1 VTAYVVILMKSPM
14 RSHCHTT
21 LLHLVS
27 VLVICLYV
35 PSTVAGG
42 AGNSDWNWEV
52 QGGGVSQFDAD
63 IDSGGKVNAN
73 RYFVDLSTSRR
84 NANGTRVGASLSYG
98 QSDYDFSG
106 PVQIGSTD
114 PWNRIQQASLSASI
128 FYPVDERLT
137 LYGIPSIRFDGE
149 RGVSFVDGQTLGVLG
164 GASYRFND
172 RLTIGPGFG
181 AFEELEGGTD
191 LFPILIVDW
200 KITDEL
206 SLETGRGFAA
216 SRGPGLQLRWRSS
229 SAWQFAFGARYEKQ
243 RFRLDDTGAAPDG
256 IGEDKSLPIY
266 AVAQYQATPNLVF
279 SVIGGAETGGELRL
293 ENSNGLTISE
303 SDLDTAPFLGATLK
317 FRM

>member
-1 VTAYVVILMKSPM
+1 MIYGAALMKNPM
-14 RSHCHTT
+14 KIHGHAALRY
-21 LLHLVS
+21 LFAVP
-27 VLVICLYV
+27 VLCLYV
-35 PSTVAGG
+35 SSTLAGG
-42 AGNSDWNWEV
+42 PPGISDWNWQVE
-52 QGGGVSQFDAD
+52 GGGVSQVNAD
-63 IDSGGKVNAN
+63 IDTGGKVNVN

-84 NANGTRVGASLSYG
+84 YGNGTRVGVALGYG
-98 QSDYDFSG
+98 QSNYDFSG
-106 PVQIGSTD
+106 PVQIAPTD
-114 PWNRIQQASLSASI
+114 PWDRIQNASLSASV
-128 FYPVDERLT
+128 FYPVDERWT
-137 LYGIPSIRFDGE
+137 LYGIPSIRFAGE
-149 RGVSFVDGQTLGVLG
+149 RGVSFGDGRTLGLLA

-181 AFEELEGGTD
+181 AFGELEGGTD

-216 SRGPGLQLRWRSS
+216 SRGPGLQLRWRPS

-243 RFRLDDTGAAPDG
+243 RFRLDDSGAAPDG
-256 IGEDKSLPIY
+256 IGEDKSFPIY

-293 ENSNGLTISE
+293 ENSNGLTVSE
-303 SDLDTAPFLGATLK
+303 SDFDAAPFLGATLK